1 MTESAQEVLSK
12 ILGGSNDVSTSSSEN
27 PIATL
32 AAQQPGSPSVAP
44 SAAAKAGLRWFQRR
58 GEVLD
63 LLQRARKLTDAS
75 EIQFLSA
82 EESAN
87 YQRVQNKV
95 AGLIALL
102 QQ

>member
-12 ILGGSNDVSTSSSEN
+12 ILGGSNDASEAGDSPVVS
-27 PIATL
+27 L
-32 AAQQPGSPSVAP
+32 VAP
-44 SAAAKAGLRWFQRR
+44 QGARSAAGAGAAKAGLRWFQRR
-58 GEVLD
+58 VEVLD